1 MRFIESILFD
11 SIPYIPMLF
20 GFNKSNVAQ
29 VLVSAAKGIITENN
43 LDRAAAGTY
52 DFYQMKK
59 ITYKEHMET
68 KQTYVD
74 REELLVRVDVTIG
87 GKKGNSQY
95 FTFNLRR

>member
-1 MRFIESILFD
+1 
-11 SIPYIPMLF
+11 MLF
-20 GFNKSNVAQ
+20 GFNKSEVAQ
-29 VLVSAAKGIITENN
+29 VLSSAAKDIITENN

-52 DFYQMKK
+52 DFYHMKK

-74 REELLVRVDVTIG
+74 QEELLVRVDVTIG
-87 GKKGNSQY
+87 CKKGNSQY